1 MNQRLHG
8 PAADY
13 VHNLNREALKELIAP
28 VVREHQSELDTDA
41 EQDEFNTTDAVDPQ
55 QLTVT
60 VIRALLRDGWLEQYP
75 DRNGLVTAF
84 RFSRPGKL
92 FAEAFWALHRP
103 SRSRQRNM
111 RGCRNALEAALSE
124 RGDAHDLVDAY
135 EYAEKV
141 IEDLT
146 EGIDYLQ
153 ERIRH
158 LMQEA
163 TRVEEQLQDIAQWAV
178 KEHTGSSVFE
188 WLLDRIDD
196 IVNAACDTKQ
206 PTFVRAMDTYIRRI
220 TGLVQQSMMLR
231 TGQNRHAY
239 LNAISKLAERDKAG
253 QDKLLQTIGEQISC
267 VEIRLLDPSSFN
279 LTTELRE
286 KLAKTTVTM
295 ERFREIATRLLSY
308 GVLVRD
314 EDRTEQALYDETRQ
328 VESLLSEYFE
338 VVGMYLHHDVN
349 AQFFR
354 LYAPGA
360 VVDGI
365 REDTF
370 SPVPSLKARVSTDFV
385 AAAIALRFLYQEKLN
400 QGLIDTQAEALISL
414 RPGNFEMGDMTLLTG
429 ETGSGKS
436 TMLDALQTVMTAA
449 NKGVMNYNP
458 GQDEVTQGQ
467 RRGKTKRTLESYV
480 VGAEY
485 NNFSR
490 KDGAQGY
497 MAAVFR
503 QSKGEEHLKPFTALV
518 AASAR
523 VEGSTADTRQAKL
536 ESLQLVIVDDAALT
550 FEDFMKDVETNEC
563 IAVDRIA
570 RHLQSKFS
578 RVHDFNEK
586 KMDYLCALYGRFRGK
601 SSVTKDEATNAAK
614 AWVQSIAYRP
624 IGSVHELVRDEI
636 LDFDERQLQQDIERI
651 SGLMKQVSNLR
662 QEGAHEAHVMQ
673 GMLVAKLQLSN
684 DDVAI
689 EAKKKLISKADEA
702 IKEENGK
709 ITSWNARLAV
719 IDDQRVQL
727 TAQLQGIPVHNQKME
742 LDSNLAKAT
751 ATARASLDELSLSLI
766 AAGLLEQRS
775 KELISKPIPES
786 FKELQKAVDRVAK
799 AYGQVDFPRL
809 AACRDSVAEATKG
822 EELNVWKLYSV
833 VSALSGINQGID
845 NLHVALVGTDESVA
859 MAISA
864 EATTVSQIKTK
875 ADDKVRDLGSQKSRL
890 LQGKVSYPPYVQRG
904 LDLLHEQF
912 RDANAQVLCDLVEPK
927 SETWQTA
934 IEGYLGN
941 ARFNIIVSPEWE
953 RRCVDF
959 LKSRAISAKI
969 IQGAMCLKDAEG
981 KVLPTDSIVRELT
994 AANPIAW
1001 AYLVEQYGGVVKVA
1015 DTEALRYTKRGI
1027 TLDGIGSGSRSMFTA
1042 EKKSNNVFGIKARL
1056 KAPRFD
1062 ANALRD
1068 AANLIEKT
1076 RASLETLDIT
1086 ELNVMQ
1092 ETLLRIQGE
1101 IRDFYLSISAA
1112 NQRVGEHNSAMANAE
1127 AAIKGIQASKQDHLK
1142 ALEGQIQKLK
1152 KLVASNPA
1160 FTYPALV
1167 AGIDERLSQAPV
1179 TLEVAKN
1186 ALGDLAVKPGNL
1198 LVDAREALTH
1208 YNSQAKPD
1216 ERFVVTLTAWHDT
1229 QSFDATYYALIEMAK
1244 VVVKTLDGLR
1254 SIGLYN
1260 NSRELDKAEK
1270 SFHDV
1275 FTKQFCVEIKS
1286 RVDDGIRTLRQMNG
1300 ELKNLK
1306 FGSDSFSIDWSRWE
1320 PEFED
1325 YLSFFGEV
1333 TKLADSAESMDLFGD
1348 GTFSERHANIRDK
1361 LVKLLLDDNQ
1371 ERATK
1376 DLMRIADYRNY
1387 RHYDIINDT
1396 SSGGRVKL
1404 SEWGTG
1410 SGGQLET
1417 PAYIVRAAVVT
1428 NRLKLFE
1435 KSPSLKLLVN
1445 DESFAKMDEPRARA
1459 DEFNREYSF
1468 TRLAVPNGELDFI
1481 SECDERIFKED
1492 KMRDLW
1498 ERQRVLAREK
1508 AKQLFDLANPEE
1520 DTDDAPDEVAVAV
1533 RKATGRMARQKTA
1546 LERWREALSLHLDAT
1561 DEVKKVAGDYCI
1573 DMPDREMAEVVE
1585 RLNGLRALADTH
1597 MLLREVS
1604 AKLFWG
1610 MSKVLDNR
1618 TGLVAALLGV
1628 EECPFSESPVQL
1640 QVYLPIG
1647 GFSGVLFVEN
1657 LMSFEQAM
1665 RSKGQ
1670 AFSKLALV
1678 YASGFKGSAA
1688 RLRTPEAV
1696 SLILAAMR
1704 NNFPVMQAWEP
1715 GYQPMLQS
1723 LLAGQGHSPEASDKK
1738 GQRPMVAFGCPY
1750 ADAHLVPALTAHGRF
1765 VDQEQFTL

>member
-1 MNQRLHG
+1 M
-8 PAADY
+8 
-13 VHNLNREALKELIAP
+13 K
-28 VVREHQSELDTDA
+28 
-41 EQDEFNTTDAVDPQ
+41 
-55 QLTVT
+55 
-60 VIRALLRDGWLEQYP
+60 
-75 DRNGLVTAF
+75 
-84 RFSRPGKL
+84 
-92 FAEAFWALHRP
+92 
-103 SRSRQRNM
+103 
-111 RGCRNALEAALSE
+111 
-124 RGDAHDLVDAY
+124 
-135 EYAEKV
+135 
-141 IEDLT
+141 
-146 EGIDYLQ
+146 
-153 ERIRH
+153 
-158 LMQEA
+158 
-163 TRVEEQLQDIAQWAV
+163 
-178 KEHTGSSVFE
+178 
-188 WLLDRIDD
+188 LDRLIL
-196 IVNAACDTKQ
+196 INW
-206 PTFVRAMDTYIRRI
+206 
-220 TGLVQQSMMLR
+220 
-231 TGQNRHAY
+231 GQ
-239 LNAISKLAERDKAG
+239 
-253 QDKLLQTIGEQISC
+253 
-267 VEIRLLDPSSFN
+267 
-279 LTTELRE
+279 
-286 KLAKTTVTM
+286 
-295 ERFREIATRLLSY
+295 
-308 GVLVRD
+308 
-314 EDRTEQALYDETRQ
+314 
-328 VESLLSEYFE
+328 
-338 VVGMYLHHDVN
+338 
-349 AQFFR
+349 
-354 LYAPGA
+354 
-360 VVDGI
+360 
-365 REDTF
+365 
-370 SPVPSLKARVSTDFV
+370 
-385 AAAIALRFLYQEKLN
+385 
-400 QGLIDTQAEALISL
+400 L
-414 RPGNFEMGDMTLLTG
+414 RPGNFEMSDMTLLTG

-490 KDGAQGY
+490 KNGAQGY

-503 QSKGEEHLKPFTALV
+503 PSKGEEHLKPFTALV

-536 ESLQLVIVDDAALT
+536 ESLQLIIVDDAALS
-550 FEDFMKDVETNEC
+550 FEDFMKNIETNDC

-578 RVHDFNEK
+578 RVQDFNEK

-601 SSVTKDEATNAAK
+601 SSITKDEATNAAK

-662 QEGAHEAHVMQ
+662 QESVRLKDSVVRLITLQAAIDQTAKAHEAHVMQ

-689 EAKKKLISKADEA
+689 DAKKKLISKADGA
-702 IKEENGK
+702 IEEENGK
-709 ITSWNARLAV
+709 IKSWNARREV

-751 ATARASLDELSLSLI
+751 ATARASLEELSLSLI

-775 KELISKPIPES
+775 KDLISKPIPES

-809 AACRDSVAEATKG
+809 AACRDSIAEADKG
-822 EELNVWKLYSV
+822 EELNVWKLDNV
-833 VSALSGINQGID
+833 VSSLSGINQGID
-845 NLHVALVGTDESVA
+845 NLHEALVGTDESVA

-875 ADDKVRDLGSQKSRL
+875 AEDKVRDLGSQKSRL
-890 LQGKVSYPPYVQRG
+890 AQGKVSYPHYVQRG
-904 LDLLHEQF
+904 LDLLNEQF

-941 ARFNIIVSPEWE
+941 ARFNIIVAPEWE

-959 LKSRAISAKI
+959 LKSRDISAKI

-1001 AYLVEQYGGVVKVA
+1001 AYLVEQYGGVVKVP
-1015 DTEALRYTKRGI
+1015 DTEALRHTKRGV

-1042 EKKSNNVFGIKARL
+1042 EKKSNNVFGNKAREKALAKVTKELEIAEAEALALGNTQAFLDSIKSALQSL

-1062 ANALRD
+1062 ANALRE

-1076 RASLETLDIT
+1076 RASLKTLDIT
-1086 ELNVMQ
+1086 ELKVMQ
-1092 ETLLRIQGE
+1092 EKLFWIQGE
-1101 IRDFYLSISAA
+1101 IHDFNLSITAA
-1112 NQRVGEHNSAMANAE
+1112 NQRVGEHKSAMANAE
-1127 AAIKGIQASKQDHLK
+1127 AAIKGIQASKQDHLE

-1167 AGIDERLSQAPV
+1167 AEIEEKLEQAPV

-1198 LVDAREALTH
+1198 LVDAREALTE
-1208 YNSQAKPD
+1208 YNSQAKSD
-1216 ERFVVTLTAWHDT
+1216 ERFVVTLTARHDT
-1229 QSFDATYYALIEMAK
+1229 QSFDATYDALVQMTQ

-1286 RVDDGIRTLRQMNG
+1286 RVDEGIRTLRQMNG

-1333 TKLADSAESMDLFGD
+1333 TKLADSSEPMDLFGD
-1348 GTFSERHANIRDK
+1348 GTLSDRHANIRDK
-1361 LVKLLLDDNQ
+1361 LVKLLLDENQ

-1376 DLMRIADYRNY
+1376 ELMRIADYRNY

-1417 PAYIVRAAVVT
+1417 PAYIVRAAIVT

-1435 KSPSLKLLVN
+1435 KTPSLKLLVN

-1459 DEFNREYSF
+1459 VLSFLRDKLDLQIISAMPTMKAGALKDEFNREYSF
-1468 TRLAVPNGELDFI
+1468 TRLGVPNGELDFI

-1492 KMRDLW
+1492 KMRELW

-1520 DTDDAPDEVAVAV
+1520 ATDDAPDEV
-1533 RKATGRMARQKTA
+1533 T
-1546 LERWREALSLHLDAT
+1546 
-1561 DEVKKVAGDYCI
+1561 
-1573 DMPDREMAEVVE
+1573 VV
-1585 RLNGLRALADTH
+1585 G
-1597 MLLREVS
+1597 
-1604 AKLFWG
+1604 K
-1610 MSKVLDNR
+1610 
-1618 TGLVAALLGV
+1618 
-1628 EECPFSESPVQL
+1628 
-1640 QVYLPIG
+1640 
-1647 GFSGVLFVEN
+1647 
-1657 LMSFEQAM
+1657 
-1665 RSKGQ
+1665 
-1670 AFSKLALV
+1670 
-1678 YASGFKGSAA
+1678 
-1688 RLRTPEAV
+1688 
-1696 SLILAAMR
+1696 
-1704 NNFPVMQAWEP
+1704 
-1715 GYQPMLQS
+1715 
-1723 LLAGQGHSPEASDKK
+1723 
-1738 GQRPMVAFGCPY
+1738 
-1750 ADAHLVPALTAHGRF
+1750 
-1765 VDQEQFTL
+1765 